1 MNEYINKF
9 MISEIRELMK
19 TWNILSNFGNLISQ
33 IFEMLDGIINSMDMS
48 MSKLW
53 EIVKDRE
60 VWCAAVHGVAKSV
73 RHNWVTKQPPKSL
86 DCKEIKLVNPDGNQ
100 L

>member
-1 MNEYINKF
+1 